1 MYIYEKWWKFITFF
15 IFFCYKNTNLRS
27 WSRKYSKNVSRA
39 VCCTGAGNSRAS
51 LLVLHGKLGST
62 RRFSSMDARLQ
73 ILRSRRCT
81 GCPVKMVFFSQKFS
95 LFCHLSLAS
104 TGLQLVVQKLASQYT
119 IGVTVSVHSHC
130 VESFKRRGMGCSGSR
145 KKKLFFLNTLW
156 VLGSL
161 GYRGIYSV
169 QPEKISPPPL

>member
-119 IGVTVSVHSHC
+119 IGVTVSVHSPL
-130 VESFKRRGMGCSGSR
+130 SFVHSNAVILSHIHHNIYKIKIVNCGHTRGQR
-145 KKKLFFLNTLW
+145 E
-156 VLGSL
+156 
-161 GYRGIYSV
+161 
-169 QPEKISPPPL
+169 EKSQ